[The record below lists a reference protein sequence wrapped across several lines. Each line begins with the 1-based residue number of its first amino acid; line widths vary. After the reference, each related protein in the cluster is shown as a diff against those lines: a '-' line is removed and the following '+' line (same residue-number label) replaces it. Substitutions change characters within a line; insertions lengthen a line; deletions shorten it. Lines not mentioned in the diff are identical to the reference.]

1 MNTTSPKA
9 EILNRRRLDA
19 SIGYSS
25 SHPQATCLGS
35 QLENI
40 DRAVTFWHQAVAQWS
55 SPPISTV
62 PNLLNLLLL
71 QAWHST
77 RCLGA
82 LVVV

>member
-1 MNTTSPKA
+1 MNTASPKA
-9 EILNRRRLDA
+9 EILNRRRADT
-19 SIGYSS
+19 SC
-25 SHPQATCLGS
+25 PGS